1 MLFSERYKGALFDKE
16 GNWTDTIS
24 SDVTFQCKQWI
35 VEIMMEFDEPKK
47 VRTSRYSNE
56 TENRGTVG
64 LVIEKFCHDSNY
76 YCSSCFLDY
85 TGRYNQEQ
93 IASLYTPFL
102 FDLIEMQYVALSK
115 KEKTDF
121 KDKINSAFDKFNLP
135 WLLVDGKLI
144 KIDTRQFEMDL
155 KNKTASL
162 MLELKDENTIFQSA
176 YDDLMK
182 SIEQYGKN
190 EFSECII
197 SACKS
202 YESVLKVYLNVTR
215 GNANSL
221 TSDFSKQI
229 ASNTNIN
236 GKGLSDNVLMSLPYI
251 RNNVA
256 AHGSGANE
264 SLISQEIANL
274 SINLACSLITFVV
287 SEYSKKE
294 AKKDE

>member
-24 SDVTFQCKQWI
+24 SDVTFQCKQRL
-35 VEIMMEFDEPKK
+35 VEVMMEFDEPKT
-47 VRTSRYSNE
+47 VRTSRYSSE
-56 TENRGTVG
+56 TKNCEIVR
-64 LVIEKFCHDSNY
+64 LIIEKFCHDFNY
-76 YCSSCFLDY
+76 YSLSCFLDY
-85 TGRYNQEQ
+85 CGRYNQEQ
-93 IASLYTPFL
+93 ISSLYTPFL
-102 FDLIEMQYVALSK
+102 FDLIEMQYEALSK

-121 KDKINSAFDKFNLP
+121 KEKINSTFEEFNLP
-135 WLLVDGKLI
+135 WLLADGKLI
-144 KIDTRQFEMDL
+144 KIDSRQFEMDL

-190 EFSECII
+190 EFSECVI

-202 YESVLKVYLNVTR
+202 YESVLKIYLNIAR

-236 GKGLSDNVLMSLPYI
+236 GKGFSDNVLMSLPYI

-264 SLISQEIANL
+264 SPISREIANL